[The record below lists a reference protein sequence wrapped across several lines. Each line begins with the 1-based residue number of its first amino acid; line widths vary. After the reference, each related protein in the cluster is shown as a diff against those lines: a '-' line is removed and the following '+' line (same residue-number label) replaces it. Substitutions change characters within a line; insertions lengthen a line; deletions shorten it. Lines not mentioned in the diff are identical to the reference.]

1 MNAKP
6 NLLVNKVFMLVNNL
20 PTVGGG
26 GDYKAKTEI
35 KDLYL

>member
-20 PTVGGG
+20 PTAGG

>member
-20 PTVGGG
+20 PTGGEKN
-26 GDYKAKTEI
+26 YKAKTEI